1 MKKEKVDN
9 LNKQAGQHRHP
20 ALIRVYFSSSTI
32 VIARP
37 I

>member
-9 LNKQAGQHRHP
+9 FNKQAGQHRHP
-20 ALIRVYFSSSTI
+20 ALIRVYFSSSTM